1 MFDPSLTST
10 NASVFCFRTVRTH
23 PLIDTISFSSWVF
36 DDAIDDVFTLRG
48 DDVDDDGV
56 DVEGATT
63 ADETASSTASIAS
76 PDMHKDVE
84 GTRSL
89 AAAAAGGGGGGRT
102 ALVQL
107 CLLAPDDATKYD
119 APPVRWIAVAENADA
134 MTTPPR
140 GWRLAPT
147 PAIDDDDD
155 GDDDEATNAAASR
168 HARDAILLL
177 VDDLLLLPLVCDL
190 VVFDP
195 AIVRLA

>member
-10 NASVFCFRTVRTH
+10 NASVFCLRTVRTH
-23 PLIDTISFSSWVF
+23 PLIETISFSLWVV

-48 DDVDDDGV
+48 EDVDDDGV

-63 ADETASSTASIAS
+63 ADAIASSTASIAS

-84 GTRSL
+84 DTRSS
-89 AAAAAGGGGGGRT
+89 AAAATAAGGGGGTT

-140 GWRLAPT
+140 G
-147 PAIDDDDD
+147 
-155 GDDDEATNAAASR
+155 
-168 HARDAILLL
+168 
-177 VDDLLLLPLVCDL
+177 
-190 VVFDP
+190 
-195 AIVRLA
+195 